1 MTPDIIKAIADV
13 LDAIEG
19 VRAAETGEDED
30 GAWEILCD
38 EGDSLG
44 MALGIDSD
52 ATWLEVATALRA
64 LARPSTVDR
73 LSDAV
78 DEIERDTNA
87 ALLATITAAHDNDL
101 PAASESATL
110 AFALLGLDSA
120 FRVRVERPDVGLPE
134 GWAMEECGA
143 GPPDRVRY
151 EAVGPGIASAMVHR
165 YTDGRIVVSGTAAPP
180 AVYLHLLRAAGVAT

>member
-134 GWAMEECGA
+134 GWTWHINGVGVYHYPKPGGPIVEARIGA
-143 GPPDRVRY
+143 
-151 EAVGPGIASAMVHR
+151 
-165 YTDGRIVVSGTAAPP
+165 DGRMELFGPVPLPVIAA
-180 AVYLHLLRAAGVAT
+180 VLRAAGVAS